1 MLDLDTILGFLVILL
16 FGIIFESRL
25 GIQLRIITCALKLKI
40 NIEEAGKLQEN
51 MLLTKIDK
59 WLKYAILIPLA
70 IIGYMIFG

>member
-1 MLDLDTILGFLVILL
+1 MPDPDTVLGFLVILL

-25 GIQLRIITCALKLKI
+25 WIQLRIITIAIKLNI
-40 NIEEAGKLQEN
+40 NIEEAKELQEN
-51 MLLTKIDK
+51 MLFTKIDK